1 MVSFQAQVFLLASSW
16 RCSPTSLASA
26 VQLLRVN
33 SCLAVLSAPVP
44 SHSTCGVSEFQNLN
58 SLQASHCNGREP
70 QAFPQPVFS
79 GCKHEYCPE
88 PCAAGWIGYEGK
100 CYFFSEEEGN
110 WTHGQNFCSSH
121 GSFLARIETESEK
134 VFLLRYKGRADHWI
148 GLSKDQSEAWKWA
161 DGAEFRNTTDTA
173 IVSRCHIPRHWICS
187 HPGAAKHRYPLGE

>member
-1 MVSFQAQVFLLASSW
+1 MILLQDVLCCFSV
-16 RCSPTSLASA
+16 L
-26 VQLLRVN
+26 N
-33 SCLAVLSAPVP
+33 AVLIWNYKP
-44 SHSTCGVSEFQNLN
+44 
-58 SLQASHCNGREP
+58 LQILVLDS
-70 QAFPQPVFS
+70 
-79 GCKHEYCPE
+79 
-88 PCAAGWIGYEGK
+88 GWIGYEGK

-161 DGAEFRNTTDTA
+161 DGAEFRNTVAMEGEGADCACLSTDTA

>member
-1 MVSFQAQVFLLASSW
+1 MQAEVMKPLTRTSSLEKNCHGSSPLLLVLCVICPLSGAAATAL
-16 RCSPTSLASA
+16 P
-26 VQLLRVN
+26 VI
-33 SCLAVLSAPVP
+33 CLP
-44 SHSTCGVSEFQNLN
+44 
-58 SLQASHCNGREP
+58 
-70 QAFPQPVFS
+70 FPAK
-79 GCKHEYCPE
+79 CKHEYCPE

-161 DGAEFRNTTDTA
+161 DGAEFRNTVAMEGEGADCACLSTDTA